1 MPARILSALTAAIA
15 EPISRRATIVN
26 VGHTFRLKTLFV
38 LLRRCLLRL
47 RLTRLVVRD
56 EPTHGGDYF
65 LPCRLG
71 SALRAARDVSL
82 RL

>member
-1 MPARILSALTAAIA
+1 MPARILSSLTAAIA
-15 EPISRRATIVN
+15 EPIRRPA
-26 VGHTFRLKTLFV
+26 G
-38 LLRRCLLRL
+38 LRRCLLRL

-56 EPTHGGDYF
+56 EPTHGGDYL